1 MRLEDKIAIVT
12 GAGNGMGESMARI
25 FARERAKVVV
35 ADIAEEDGKRV
46 AADIVAAGG
55 EAIFVRL
62 DVSKENDWAAVIAA
76 TVQRYERLD
85 ILVNNAGVSG
95 ALPNLNSLADY
106 DRIMAINARG
116 TFLGMQHALPEMRK
130 VGGGSIV
137 NLSSISGLIGQ
148 TNVHMGY
155 NGAKA
160 AIHVMTKAAAVQF
173 AKYGIRVNS
182 VHPGLMPPMRSGQAG
197 ADPAARAK
205 ALEAVPLR
213 RAGLPEEA
221 AYAVMFLASDEA
233 SYITGTEIIVD
244 GGYLAL

>member
-12 GAGNGMGESMARI
+12 GAGHGMGESMARI
-25 FARERAKVVV
+25 FAREGAKVVV
-35 ADIAEEDGKRV
+35 ADIAEEDGGRV
-46 AADIVAAGG
+46 AAEIVAVGG
-55 EAIFVRL
+55 DAIFVRL
-62 DVSKENDWAAVIAA
+62 DISKESEWAAVIAA
-76 TVQRYERLD
+76 TLQRYGRLD

-95 ALPNLNSLADY
+95 ALPDLNSLSDY
-106 DRIMAINARG
+106 DRLMTINARG

-130 VGGGSIV
+130 AGGGSIV

-148 TNVHMGY
+148 TNIHMGY

-197 ADPAARAK
+197 ADPTARAK

-213 RAGLPEEA
+213 RAGRPEEA
-221 AYAVMFLASDEA
+221 AYAALFLASDEA
-233 SYITGTEIIVD
+233 SYITGAEIVVD

>member
-25 FARERAKVVV
+25 FAREAAKVVV
-35 ADIAEEDGKRV
+35 ADIAEEDGRRV
-46 AADIVAAGG
+46 AADIVGAGG

-95 ALPNLNSLADY
+95 ALPDLNSVADY

-160 AIHVMTKAAAVQF
+160 AINVMTKAAAVQF

-221 AYAVMFLASDEA
+221 AYAALFLASDEA
-233 SYITGTEIIVD
+233 SDITGTEIIVD